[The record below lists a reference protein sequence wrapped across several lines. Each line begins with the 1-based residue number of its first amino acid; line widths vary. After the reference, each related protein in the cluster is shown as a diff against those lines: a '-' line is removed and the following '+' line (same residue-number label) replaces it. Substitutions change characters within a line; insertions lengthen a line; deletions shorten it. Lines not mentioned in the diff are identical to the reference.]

1 MQPKWAMPCLSC
13 DCGER
18 MTWNIG
24 DTILGKYRVERVLG
38 QGGMGVVLAVRH
50 VQLGE
55 LYAMKMMHTRLPTGD
70 DAAGRFVREARASAR
85 LKGDHVARVHDV
97 GRTDEGDLF
106 MVMDYLEGLDLKMHL
121 AQNGRLP
128 VEEAVDYI
136 LQACE
141 GIGEAHEMGI
151 VHRDIKPA
159 NLFLVPNKKTGR
171 ASIKVLD
178 FGISKNMNPGE
189 STDLTQSGTMLGSPL
204 YMSPEQMQYAH
215 QVDSRTDIWSLGVV
229 LYELITGKVP
239 FPGETMTQ
247 VVHGVMNLEPKP
259 VQYHVPTVPAS
270 IDAVIKQCLKKDAE
284 LRLPTIDGLVQAL
297 QSSLN
302 DASIKQVGPDVTI
315 KEKPAAAAAPPDPAL
330 EATAAA
336 IAFESTAA
344 TPAPKAVL
352 TATDR
357 IPADATKIEK
367 SEPPLSRTL
376 ESGPIS
382 EKSTAQKDSDMPSR
396 RPAWGFA
403 AMLAI
408 AVLGIGA
415 FGALQFAP
423 HDENVIVSVP
433 SASVVM
439 LDVPS
444 TSAASVAILL
454 PLAPSAS
461 LSAELLTSA
470 IATRPSVNAPAM
482 LQNPPKHFATPALA
496 PVSSEVPPPP
506 ASPAAPASPSAAIW
520 NGPL

>member
-1 MQPKWAMPCLSC
+1 MPCLSC
-13 DCGER
+13 DSGER

-24 DTILGKYRVERVLG
+24 DTILGKYRVERLLG

-55 LYAMKMMHTRLPTGD
+55 LYAMKMMHTRLPAGD

-97 GRTDEGDLF
+97 GRTDEGDLY
-106 MVMDYLEGLDLKMHL
+106 MVMDYLEGLDLKTYL

-159 NLFLVPNKKTGR
+159 NLFLVRNKKTGQ
-171 ASIKVLD
+171 ALIKVLD

-215 QVDSRTDIWSLGVV
+215 RVDSRTDIWSLGVV
-229 LYELITGKVP
+229 LYELLTGKVP

-247 VVHGVMNLEPKP
+247 VVHSVMNLEPQS

-270 IDAVIKQCLKKDAE
+270 IDAVIKQCLKKGAE
-284 LRLPTIDGLVQAL
+284 LRLSTIDGLVQAL

-302 DASIKQVGPDVTI
+302 DAAMKQVGPDVTI
-315 KEKPAAAAAPPDPAL
+315 KEKPAAVPTDPAL

-336 IAFESTAA
+336 IAFEPTTE
-344 TPAPKAVL
+344 TPVPKAVL
-352 TATDR
+352 IGTDR
-357 IPADATKIEK
+357 IPANALKIEE
-367 SEPPLSRTL
+367 SQPPVSRTL

-382 EKSTAQKDSDMPSR
+382 RKSTPQEVSEIPPR
-396 RPAWGFA
+396 RASWGLMA
-403 AMLAI
+403 ILAI
-408 AVLGIGA
+408 AVLGIGVYWA
-415 FGALQFAP
+415 FRLTP
-423 HDENVIVSVP
+423 HDENVIVS
-433 SASVVM
+433 
-439 LDVPS
+439 
-444 TSAASVAILL
+444 
-454 PLAPSAS
+454 APSAS
-461 LSAELLTSA
+461 INMAGPPRASASSLAIVLPLSPSSSVSAELLTSA
-470 IATRPSVNAPAM
+470 IATRPSVNAPAVR
-482 LQNPPKHFATPALA
+482 QNSPKPLATPALA
-496 PVSSEVPPPP
+496 PGSSEVLPPP
-506 ASPAAPASPSAAIW
+506 APPPAPASPSVTRW